1 MVRDQALLAS
11 GLLNPAM
18 GGPPVMPEQPEGIWN
33 TVANNPERW
42 KNATGADRYRRAIY
56 TYIKRTAIYPSFVTF
71 DAAERQ
77 LSSPRRI
84 ATNTPLQAL
93 VTLNDPVFYQA
104 AQALAARM
112 VRDAPTAAGD
122 RLDNPTEFRRAPGCC
137 RAIFRTAELKCCA
150 ACMPRAGMT
159 AVASALFNLDAA
171 LTR

>member
-1 MVRDQALLAS
+1 
-11 GLLNPAM
+11 M

-42 KNATGADRYRRAIY
+42 KDATGADRYRRAIY

-77 LSSPRRI
+77 LSTPRRI
-84 ATNTPLQAL
+84 PTNTPLQAL
-93 VTLNDPVFYQA
+93 VTLNDPVFHQA
-104 AQALAARM
+104 AEALAARM
-112 VRDAPTAAGD
+112 QREAPSAPGD
-122 RLDNPTEFRRAPGCC
+122 RLDNQLNFGSRLVLSRDLSPD
-137 RAIFRTAELKCCA
+137 ELRVLRGLHDK
-150 ACMPRAGMT
+150 AGMT